1 MDKTSLLFAIKK
13 ELEGLLGQTQKL
25 EKETGSVSQIDKDLL
40 LEKTRR
46 LYEKMMALKEA
57 EKTEKA
63 PVQEPEALPPTEVA
77 GSGPAPETP
86 LPEAETQQEAGQKN
100 KPEIK
105 TPEPE
110 PVPEEMPEETSE
122 KTVAEEVVPVQEE
135 PQETAPAE
143 KKTESPIPEEKP
155 EPEVSA
161 AKPAETTLDLFSAA
175 PKETLGETLKPSE
188 EPALADTLQSS
199 GISDLREAIGINDK
213 FLFINELF
221 NGDLERYNKVLDE
234 LNGFSGLPGAQTYLA
249 ELQVQ
254 YQWDEESPA
263 YRKLGDLLKR
273 KFS

>member
-1 MDKTSLLFAIKK
+1 M
-13 ELEGLLGQTQKL
+13 LGQTQKL
-25 EKETGSVSQIDKDLL
+25 EKDAGSVSQIDKDLL

-46 LYEKMMALKEA
+46 LYERMMALEEA

-63 PVQEPEALPPTEVA
+63 PVQEPDALLPTEVA
-77 GSGPAPETP
+77 GPEPVPETP
-86 LPEAETQQEAGQKN
+86 LSEAETQQEAGPESQL
-100 KPEIK
+100 EIK
-105 TPEPE
+105 TPEPK
-110 PVPEEMPEETSE
+110 PVPEEIPEETIE
-122 KTVAEEVVPVQEE
+122 KTVVKEEVPVQEK
-135 PQETAPAE
+135 PQETVPAE
-143 KKTESPIPEEKP
+143 KKPGSPVQEEKP

-175 PKETLGETLKPSE
+175 PQETLGETLKPSE

-234 LNGFSGLPGAQTYLA
+234 LNGFAGLPGAQTYLA

-263 YRKLGDLLKR
+263 YRKLGDLLVR

>member
-1 MDKTSLLFAIKK
+1 MLLEIKK
-13 ELEGLLGQTQKL
+13 ELENLLGQTQKL
-25 EKETGSVSQIDKDLL
+25 EKEGGSVSQIDKDLL

-46 LYEKMMALKEA
+46 LYEKMMALEEA
-57 EKTEKA
+57 EKTEKI
-63 PVQEPEALPPTEVA
+63 PVQEPETLSPTEETK
-77 GSGPAPETP
+77 PEPSPEPP
-86 LPEAETQQEAGQKN
+86 LPEAETQPKAGPENQ
-100 KPEIK
+100 PEI
-105 TPEPE
+105 TTQEPE
-110 PVPEEMPEETSE
+110 LVPEAEPEETVE
-122 KTVAEEVVPVQEE
+122 KTVAEEAASAQEE

-143 KKTESPIPEEKP
+143 EKPTSPIQEEKP
-155 EPEVSA
+155 EPEASA

-175 PKETLGETLKPSE
+175 PQETLGETLKPSE
-188 EPALADTLQSS
+188 KPALADALQST

-234 LNGFSGLPGAQTYLA
+234 LNGFTGLLGAQTYLA

-263 YRKLGDLLKR
+263 YQKLSALLER

>member
-1 MDKTSLLFAIKK
+1 MDKTSLLFEIKK

-25 EKETGSVSQIDKDLL
+25 EKEAGTVHQIDKDLL

-46 LYEKMMALKEA
+46 LYEKMMALEEA
-57 EKTEKA
+57 GKTEKA
-63 PVQEPEALPPTEVA
+63 PVQEPEALPPTEKTK
-77 GSGPAPETP
+77 PEPVPEPP
-86 LPEAETQQEAGQKN
+86 LPGAKTQQKAGQEN

-110 PVPEEMPEETSE
+110 AVPEEMQKETSE
-122 KTVAEEVVPVQEE
+122 KTVAEEAASAQEK

-143 KKTESPIPEEKP
+143 KKPESPVPEEKP

-175 PKETLGETLKPSE
+175 PKETLGDTLKPSE
-188 EPALADTLQSS
+188 KPALADTLQSS

-234 LNGFSGLPGAQTYLA
+234 LNGFAGLSGAQTYLA

-263 YRKLGDLLKR
+263 YRKLSDLLER